1 MMTTR
6 GLIPSGD
13 VQSISRMIVSCSPG
27 EASYMLLSSHS
38 HPKSLRGVTITI
50 LYTDQGGDCRGNSKN
65 GSSTEQ
71 SAVTKHLVCA
81 NPNLC
86 TSCAVVFILATT
98 LYIL

>member
-1 MMTTR
+1 MMTMR

-13 VQSISRMIVSCSPG
+13 VQSINQMMVSCVPG
-27 EASYMLLSSHS
+27 EASYMLLSSNS
-38 HPKSLRGVTITI
+38 HPESLWGVTITI

-71 SAVTKHLVCA
+71 PASTKHLVCA
-81 NPNLC
+81 SPILC
-86 TSCAVVFILATT
+86 TSCAVFFIFTMT